1 MQPSLRLASTLKY
14 AGQSSAKARISD
26 RILHVHVPRLMHPA
40 SAISSATWRRGLLTS
55 KTWSF
60 YFISTSSPPPVWC
73 PVLSETLSVFLDPFV
88 VLCSEVLH
96 MRAYL
101 VAGLS
106 RCRTQYDGSVLGS
119 ILVLE
124 VHGFQTPGVP
134 MDSRWFRD
142 NFERPKV
149 LGFGSYIQYA

>member
-1 MQPSLRLASTLKY
+1 
-14 AGQSSAKARISD
+14 
-26 RILHVHVPRLMHPA
+26 
-40 SAISSATWRRGLLTS
+40 
-55 KTWSF
+55 
-60 YFISTSSPPPVWC
+60 
-73 PVLSETLSVFLDPFV
+73 
-88 VLCSEVLH
+88 

-124 VHGFQTPGVP
+124 VHGLQTPGVP